1 MRRDKDKRKDTE
13 KARSE
18 KEKVR
23 SDKVGGECHAM
34 SKLFFPTPR
43 KRERGRLWRKDDE
56 KEVVDTQ

>member
-1 MRRDKDKRKDTE
+1 MMWDKDKRKDTE

-18 KEKVR
+18 KEKVI

-43 KRERGRLWRKDDE
+43 KRTRKIME
-56 KEVVDTQ
+56 KR

>member
-1 MRRDKDKRKDTE
+1 MMWDKDKRKDTE

-34 SKLFFPTPR
+34 SKLLFPTPKKKTR
-43 KRERGRLWRKDDE
+43 KIME
-56 KEVVDTQ
+56 KR